1 MVDMEKLI
9 KKLKE
14 EIEKLE
20 KELMV
25 DIPRELQKAI
35 AQGDISDNA
44 EYQSAKERQFYLS
57 ARVAQLKERL
67 ATLSMMNLN
76 DIPKDRVGYGS
87 TVYLRDTNTGEEVVY
102 KLVFPEEVDVSK
114 GKISITSPIG
124 KKLLGKE
131 EGMEVEIPVP
141 SGVKRFEILRLVTIH
156 DSKGEENE

>member
-1 MVDMEKLI
+1 MEKLI
-9 KKLKE
+9 LKIKE

-20 KELMV
+20 KELMI

-44 EYQSAKERQFYLS
+44 EYQAAKERQFYLS
-57 ARVAQLKERL
+57 VRVAQLKERL

-76 DIPKDRVGYGS
+76 DIPRDKVAYGS
-87 TVYLRDTNTGEEVVY
+87 TVHLKDVKTGEEIIY
-102 KLVFPEEVDVSK
+102 KLVFPEEVDISK
-114 GKISITSPIG
+114 GLISITSPIG

-141 SGVKRFEILRLVTIH
+141 SGVKRFEILRLITIH
-156 DSKGEENE
+156 DSEGDKNE

>member
-1 MVDMEKLI
+1 MEKLI

-14 EIEKLE
+14 EIERLE

-44 EYQSAKERQFYLS
+44 EYQTAKERQFYLS

-67 ATLSMMNLN
+67 ASLSMMNID
-76 DIPKDRVGYGS
+76 DIPRDKVAYGS
-87 TVYLRDTNTGEEVVY
+87 KVYLRDTKTGEEVVY
-102 KLVFPEEVDVSK
+102 QLVFPEEVDVSK

-141 SGVKRFEILRLVTIH
+141 SGVKKFEILRLVTIH
-156 DSKGEENE
+156 DLEGEENE

>member
-1 MVDMEKLI
+1 MEKLI

-14 EIEKLE
+14 EIERLE
-20 KELMV
+20 KELTV

-67 ATLSMMNLN
+67 ASLSMMNLK
-76 DIPKDRVGYGS
+76 DIPKDKVAYGS
-87 TVYLRDTNTGEEVVY
+87 KVYLKDMETGEEITY

-114 GKISITSPIG
+114 GLISITSPIG

-141 SGVKRFEILRLVTIH
+141 SGVKKFEILRLITIH
-156 DSKGEENE
+156 DSEGEENE

>member
-1 MVDMEKLI
+1 MEKLI
-9 KKLKE
+9 KKIKE
-14 EIEKLE
+14 EIERLE

-25 DIPRELQKAI
+25 DIPRELQKA
-35 AQGDISDNA
+35 ASQGDISDNA

-76 DIPKDRVGYGS
+76 DIPRDKVAYGS
-87 TVYLRDTNTGEEVVY
+87 KVYLKDMKSGEEVVY
-102 KLVFPEEVDVSK
+102 KLVFPEEVDISK
-114 GKISITSPIG
+114 GLISITSPIG

-141 SGVKRFEILRLVTIH
+141 SGVKKFEILKLVTIH
-156 DSKGEENE
+156 EDEGEENE

>member
-1 MVDMEKLI
+1 MEKLI

-67 ATLSMMNLN
+67 TTLSMMNLN
-76 DIPKDRVGYGS
+76 DIPQDKVAYGS
-87 TVYLRDTNTGEEVVY
+87 KVYLKDVKTGEEVVY

-114 GKISITSPIG
+114 GKISIASPIG

-141 SGVKRFEILRLVTIH
+141 SGIKKFEILKLVTIH
-156 DSKGEENE
+156 DSEGEENG

>member
-1 MVDMEKLI
+1 MEKLI

-20 KELMV
+20 KELTV

-67 ATLSMMNLN
+67 TTLSMMNLK
-76 DIPKDRVGYGS
+76 DIPMDKVAYGS
-87 TVYLRDTNTGEEVVY
+87 KVYLKDMETGEEVTY

-114 GKISITSPIG
+114 GLISITSPIG

-141 SGVKRFEILRLVTIH
+141 SGVKKFEILKLITIH
-156 DSKGEENE
+156 DSEGEENE